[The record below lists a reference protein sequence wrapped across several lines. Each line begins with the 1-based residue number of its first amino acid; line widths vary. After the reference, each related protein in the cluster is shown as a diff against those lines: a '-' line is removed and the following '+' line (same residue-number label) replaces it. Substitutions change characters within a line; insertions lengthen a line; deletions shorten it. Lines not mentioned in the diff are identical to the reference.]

1 MRPGVC
7 SIKISAAAF
16 NCFFNLP
23 FYAASLQTQSSP
35 LARGAFL
42 YRSLQAAR
50 TRLLLLFW
58 LRSYEG
64 NSTAF
69 VFTTIKMIFNIFVFI
84 LCYNTLEIKRTGT
97 VRKNQEDA

>member
-1 MRPGVC
+1 M
-7 SIKISAAAF
+7 
-16 NCFFNLP
+16 
-23 FYAASLQTQSSP
+23 
-35 LARGAFL
+35 
-42 YRSLQAAR
+42 
-50 TRLLLLFW
+50 LLFW

-84 LCYNTLEIKRTGT
+84 LCYNTPEIKRTGT